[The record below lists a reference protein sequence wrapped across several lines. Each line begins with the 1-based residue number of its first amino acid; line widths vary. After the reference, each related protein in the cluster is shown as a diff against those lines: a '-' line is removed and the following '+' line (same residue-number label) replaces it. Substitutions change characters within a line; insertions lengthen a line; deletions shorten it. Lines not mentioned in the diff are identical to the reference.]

1 MPKLFPSAFIRPAQ
15 IAHFMCNKIK
25 TINLIQKQAN
35 LLYFT
40 FIPPCCHR
48 PAVVIIIIIIA
59 TATLFLTNK
68 GRKKGNLLL
77 LNNSH
82 WAGDHK
88 KLRYIVT
95 SPLLSNPHGPRLYVD
110 FAPIKCTWNSPGM
123 KFIRHYCRHCCSLFL
138 SLLNRSK
145 HFSYLKKMPQYSWN

>member
-40 FIPPCCHR
+40 FIPPSCHR
-48 PAVVIIIIIIA
+48 SAIVIIIIIA
-59 TATLFLTNK
+59 AATLFLTNK

-77 LNNSH
+77 LNNS
-82 WAGDHK
+82 
-88 KLRYIVT
+88 R
-95 SPLLSNPHGPRLYVD
+95 
-110 FAPIKCTWNSPGM
+110 
-123 KFIRHYCRHCCSLFL
+123 
-138 SLLNRSK
+138 
-145 HFSYLKKMPQYSWN
+145 